1 MENSLSS
8 VLSSYNSFLRVN
20 IKFPSMRCTF
30 IDIHEYCSYNEEP
43 SFHMYIISVNI
54 TLFWNQKCSIGN
66 IYFLQN
72 R

>member
-8 VLSSYNSFLRVN
+8 VLSSYNLFLRVN

-43 SFHMYIISVNI
+43 SFHKYIISVNI
-54 TLFWNQKCSIGN
+54 TLF
-66 IYFLQN
+66 
-72 R
+72 